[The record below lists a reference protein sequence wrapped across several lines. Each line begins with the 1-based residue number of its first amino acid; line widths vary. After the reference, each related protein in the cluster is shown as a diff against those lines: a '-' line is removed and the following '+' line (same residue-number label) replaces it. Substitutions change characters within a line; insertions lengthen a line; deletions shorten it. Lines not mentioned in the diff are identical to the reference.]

1 MNRKIVLAILF
12 CVCATVSAVAQ
23 TAAPE
28 GMAQVPAGK
37 FWMGREFEL
46 FIDSGD
52 FIARDKMD
60 DKPANHVYVDTFYI
74 DKYEVTNTD
83 YREVRSGN
91 RSQGAMALASR

>member
-1 MNRKIVLAILF
+1 MNRKIVLTILF

-23 TAAPE
+23 TAVPE

-83 YREVRSGN
+83 YAKFEIGRASCRERV
-91 RSQGAMALASR
+91 